1 MAVKQ
6 FYHDI
11 DLVNV
16 GQLVG
21 ARLQN
26 VSATAMAALEGQLS
40 ADNKGLTVYNTS
52 DNRIY
57 VFNGVAFDP
66 FQIDTIGDIKFRGVI
81 NEGNAATVEKVSGY
95 QYVVDTAGTLTASG
109 VTFLPNATV
118 EVGDQVLFTSE
129 TEAYVLQRND
139 VQATETTLGNVSL
152 ATQAEVNAGTND
164 TDAITALTL
173 HGYVDPEFAADRARI
188 LATEEKNLEQDGR
201 ILATEEKNLEQDGRL
216 TAVEEKNLEQDGR
229 ILATEEKNVEQD
241 GRILATE
248 EKNIEQDG
256 RIATLEGDRLK
267 HYFASV
273 NLAAA
278 TPFTVAHNL
287 NLFDKDDFVI
297 NTQFGGSQ
305 ISLDIDSVNTN
316 SITLTSLVPLTGV
329 KVTLIGKG
337 AV

>member
-1 MAVKQ
+1 MASKQ

-26 VSATAMAALEGQLS
+26 VSASAMSTLAGQLG
-40 ADNKGLTVYNTS
+40 ADNKGLTVYNTT

-57 VFNGVAFDP
+57 VYNGAQFDP
-66 FQIDTIGDIKFRGVI
+66 FQIDTVGDIKFRGII
-81 NEGNAATVEKVSGY
+81 NAGNAANVEKVSGY
-95 QYVVDTAGTLTASG
+95 QYVVDAAGTLSASG
-109 VTFLPNATV
+109 VTFFPSATV
-118 EVGDQVLFTSE
+118 EAGDQVLFTSA

-139 VQATETTLGNVSL
+139 VQATETTLGNISL

-164 TDAITALTL
+164 TDAVTAKTL
-173 HGYVDPEFAADRARI
+173 HGYVNPEFAADRARI

-201 ILATEEKNLEQDGRL
+201 L
-216 TAVEEKNLEQDGR
+216 TAIEAVNVEQNNRLAAVETKNVEQDGR

-241 GRILATE
+241 GRLT
-248 EKNIEQDG
+248 
-256 RIATLEGDRLK
+256 TLEADRLR

-273 NLAAA
+273 NLTAG

-287 NLFDKDDFVI
+287 NLADKDDFVI

-305 ISLDIDSVNTN
+305 ISLDIDSVNAN